1 MPFNPAFSH
10 DNQDLCVDVVAGS
23 TLYYTMTGNQAAPV
37 AIQKVNAWLPDEFLS
52 GTNPYL
58 VDTPA
63 TAEYFCDV
71 IVNSCG
77 KESKSSKKSF
87 KKWKSMKGSK
97 KSKSMKGSK
106 SMKKWLK
113 KFNELPNNDSTGGL
127 LTYIDGNSKGCRMLH
142 NYFAKTNPDHCPH
155 ISFEADE
162 DVNGIVKCNQSKGTV
177 LTDIFT
183 EEQLGLFLYHLLAHD
198 L

>member
-1 MPFNPAFSH
+1 MTGSTMDQCVATIAERRRTPFNPAFSH

-97 KSKSMKGSK
+97 KSKSMKG
-106 SMKKWLK
+106 KKWLK

-127 LTYIDGNSKGCRMLH
+127 LTYIDGNSKEGCRMLH
-142 NYFAKTNPDHCPH
+142 NYFAKMNPDHCPH
-155 ISFEADE
+155 IS
-162 DVNGIVKCNQSKGTV
+162 
-177 LTDIFT
+177 
-183 EEQLGLFLYHLLAHD
+183 
-198 L
+198 